1 MATPETTAAIGVAG
15 LAGATAGTNV
25 LLPEFPL
32 NEYLI
37 GTAFCVIGAVAW
49 QFLTAQM
56 AREQAAQRGIAQAD
70 RPGLDW
76 VTLGYAIFGAP
87 LASAWL
93 LYVVKLLGGGSGML
107 SIGGFMLAG
116 AAGPVVVTKA
126 VAAMAAV
133 GNRSVVK

>member
-1 MATPETTAAIGVAG
+1 MATPETTAAAGVAG
-15 LAGATAGTNV
+15 LVAASAGTNV
-25 LLPEFPL
+25 LLPDFPL
-32 NEYLI
+32 VEYLI
-37 GTAFCVIGAVAW
+37 GTAFCIAGAVAW

-56 AREQAAQRGIAQAD
+56 AREQAAQRGVPTGE
-70 RPGLDW
+70 RPGVDW

-93 LYVVKLLGGGSGML
+93 LYVVKLLGGGSGLL

-126 VAAMAAV
+126 VAAMGALA
-133 GNRSVVK
+133 NRSTVK